1 MVINVLTMSSTNKS
15 SSLFLIEPSESEG
28 VKTVSLKFW
37 KKEELVLKIDEID
50 NVRFYPIFT
59 FGFNQIIKIIASF
72 VYIWTI

>member
-1 MVINVLTMSSTNKS
+1 MVINVLTMSSNNKS
-15 SSLFLIEPSESEG
+15 SSLFLIEPSESG

-50 NVRFYPIFT
+50 NVRFYPIYT
-59 FGFNQIIKIIASF
+59 FSFNQIIKIIASF